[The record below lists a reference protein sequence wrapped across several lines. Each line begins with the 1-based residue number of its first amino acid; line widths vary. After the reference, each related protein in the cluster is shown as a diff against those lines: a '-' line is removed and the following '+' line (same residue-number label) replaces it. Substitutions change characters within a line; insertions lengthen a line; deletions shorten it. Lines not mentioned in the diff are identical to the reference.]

1 MVRVPCLLA
10 EDLFADEWY
19 SVRVDLLPGQG
30 CSLVS
35 FILYKLRDVCSFGT
49 FVPSGSARTTA
60 FHRPRSIRPCLF
72 FARQFRSRPFR
83 YTVSSFFRTSYV
95 AKSFFSSFCR
105 RTLPGARLHRSYP
118 GHGLR
123 TRAPLRECLCV
134 CQVCH
139 SFLSDRRYLILI
151 TYLRLESYT
160 TSPEVNHTIL

>member
-35 FILYKLRDVCSFGT
+35 FMLYKLRDVCSFGT
-49 FVPSGSARTTA
+49 FVPSGSTRTTA

-83 YTVSSFFRTSYV
+83 YTLSSFFRTSYV
-95 AKSFFSSFCR
+95 AKSIFLEFLPADTSR
-105 RTLPGARLHRSYP
+105 RSVTPFLSRSRPSYA
-118 GHGLR
+118 
-123 TRAPLRECLCV
+123 RAPERVCV
-134 CQVCH
+134 CVKYAIH
-139 SFLSDRRYLILI
+139 SSWIGD
-151 TYLRLESYT
+151 T
-160 TSPEVNHTIL
+160 